1 MRRLIPQE
9 NYYNDLK
16 SSNED
21 SEDYDRGNNYIFQ
34 SEPRLRDLTELDLK
48 SPDGDADDNR
58 KKDIFLSAPRLRELT
73 EPVVF
78 NNGVA
83 TKQGASS

>member
-9 NYYNDLK
+9 NYYNDFK

-21 SEDYDRGNNYIFQ
+21 SEDYEQGNNYIFR
-34 SEPRLRDLTELDLK
+34 SEPRLRDLTEL
-48 SPDGDADDNR
+48 PDKNADDNFNP
-58 KKDIFLSAPRLRELT
+58 KKNIFLSAARLRELM

-78 NNGVA
+78 NSGVA
-83 TKQGASS
+83 TKQGTSS